1 MKIPKK
7 DKGSK
12 DFDYA
17 AFEKEVVSGLQ
28 SGQSLL
34 GAGGLLKPL
43 IAKFVE
49 TALDAELTEH
59 IKNEATAEE
68 PKKNKRNG
76 KRSKEIRTEAGHV
89 KINYSRDRNGTFE
102 PITVGKRQYEMSSG
116 FDAQILELYAM
127 SNSLSDIRVH
137 LEKMYGAR
145 MSEARISSVI
155 NSQHGN
161 WLMLGTNALYLLV
174 M

>member
-102 PITVGKRQYEMSSG
+102 PITVGKRQYEMSSV
-116 FDAQILELYAM
+116 A
-127 SNSLSDIRVH
+127 S
-137 LEKMYGAR
+137 
-145 MSEARISSVI
+145 
-155 NSQHGN
+155 
-161 WLMLGTNALYLLV
+161 MLRY
-174 M
+174 